1 MREIGKFKA
10 WCRRVLPAVY
20 DDSLSYYEQ
29 LAKIVAK
36 LNEAI
41 DSINEI
47 GSGFDE
53 LKTLYTEL
61 KNYVDHYFDNLDV
74 QSEINNKL
82 DAMAANGTLDEIIN
96 QHIFNELNNRI
107 NELTSTT
114 DGLETAVYNL
124 NNPSIENSIQSYSGF
139 NTGFN
144 VAKSKKYVKQ
154 YFVHNVHPELDYT
167 TDSGV
172 SISKI
177 ITLNLDYPVTYP
189 VVTGTTDKYI
199 MWVVNAY
206 GVGAGKIAFRLASTY
221 PFDSAHRDCLLNISV
236 DGTHSKPPLNPVQP
250 IGINRMQAV
259 AVARS
264 YVTARENGRKFAYG
278 ANFIYTNSDVV
289 NNANGDAMMECDT
302 LVFMTLT
309 GIPYAQSP
317 YNNTAPN
324 SAYDFN
330 NLVVNPLNYNWALTN
345 MKNDESYGG
354 RITNASTINWLMWN
368 SNFVYRD
375 VSQLQSGD
383 VAIFR
388 RTSAGTFDNVGHVGI
403 IEMVEENGAYVPY
416 LIHVS
421 VDAYSHGNIVD
432 RTPLSEF
439 YKVSAGRYVA
449 ENTYFARPNYNV

>member
-1 MREIGKFKA
+1 MRELGKFKA
-10 WCRRVLPAVY
+10 WCRCVLPAVY

-36 LNEAI
+36 LNEI
-41 DSINEI
+41 IETLNTTEDEI
-47 GSGFDE
+47 ENLKNGY
-53 LKTLYTEL
+53 KTLKE
-61 KNYVDHYFDNLDV
+61 YVDHYFDTLDI
-74 QSEINNKL
+74 SEAVNRKL
-82 DAMAANGTLDEIIN
+82 DSMAEDGTLDKIIN
-96 QHIFNELNNRI
+96 QHIFDELNIRI
-107 NELTSTT
+107 NELTSTV
-114 DGLETAVYNL
+114 DDLETAVYNL

-139 NTGFN
+139 NTGIN
-144 VAKSKKYVKQ
+144 VAKSKNYVKQ
-154 YFVHNVHPELDYT
+154 YFVDDVHPELGYT

-177 ITLNLDYPVTYP
+177 ITLNLDYPVRYP
-189 VVTGTTDKYI
+189 IVTGNTDKYL

-221 PFDSAHRDCLLNISV
+221 PFDSERRDCLLNLSV
-236 DGTHSKPPLNPVQP
+236 DGTHAKPPLNPVQP

-259 AVARS
+259 AVAKS

-317 YNNTAPN
+317 YSNTAPN
-324 SAYDFN
+324 STYDFD
-330 NLVVNPLNYNWALTN
+330 NLVVNPLNYSWALTN

-403 IEMVEENGAYVPY
+403 IEMVEEGGAYVPY

-449 ENTYFARPNYNV
+449 ENTYFARPNYSV